1 MKHRKMVLSNLMK
14 NSIAAYFGAVEIH
27 NKPNILY
34 RYETTT
40 LLLMNSWELILKA
53 YIRKRIKKQSIYTRD
68 GHTISLDKA
77 LNYVE
82 AHINSQEPKSFSAV
96 KENLCLIEEYRNNIV
111 HYYNE
116 NLEPYIFMLVAKAA
130 LNYVEFVKKYFE
142 KDILNEEGLYILP
155 LGFKLPFRPEKFLSR
170 REAQSISS
178 PESRRFIN
186 SIVRVIDDLDEKGVE
201 DTIVV
206 GFDIYL
212 ENVKKLKN
220 SDLRVAITNID
231 EADAKIAKV
240 QKVNLSDDPCAQ
252 RVSVSDDEMLKKF
265 PLGYKSLCEK
275 CRKRIPGF
283 KQGKKFNGIMKRIK
297 QKGTCAYVRR
307 LDPQNEDS
315 GFKMFY
321 SNKAIDEIKKAWLEN
336 GQRKEG
342 PNKKQEIHL
351 K

>member
-1 MKHRKMVLSNLMK
+1 M
-14 NSIAAYFGAVEIH
+14 
-27 NKPNILY
+27 
-34 RYETTT
+34 
-40 LLLMNSWELILKA
+40 
-53 YIRKRIKKQSIYTRD
+53 
-68 GHTISLDKA
+68 
-77 LNYVE
+77 
-82 AHINSQEPKSFSAV
+82 
-96 KENLCLIEEYRNNIV
+96 
-111 HYYNE
+111 
-116 NLEPYIFMLVAKAA
+116 
-130 LNYVEFVKKYFE
+130 
-142 KDILNEEGLYILP
+142 
-155 LGFKLPFRPEKFLSR
+155 
-170 REAQSISS
+170 
-178 PESRRFIN
+178 
-186 SIVRVIDDLDEKGVE
+186 IDDLDEKGVE

-321 SNKAIDEIKKAWLEN
+321 SNKAIDEIKKAWLES